1 MPLELESLR
10 KAVRA
15 LNEVL
20 LKSGDDEFMDALDEV
35 ARNAIRAGVIQYFEF
50 TYELCWKFMKRWLET
65 NVSPG
70 IADGVA
76 RRELFRHAAEHRLI
90 SDVEQWMRYHYARN
104 LASHT
109 YEPDV
114 AEDVYRVARIFAP
127 DASLFLEALEERN
140 D

>member
-10 KAVRA
+10 KAVHA

-20 LKSGDDEFMDALDEV
+20 LKSGDDEFMGGLDEV

-70 IADGVA
+70 VA
-76 RRELFRHAAEHRLI
+76 RRELFRHGAEHRLI

-104 LASHT
+104 LASQT